1 MHLFIWS
8 HKNLN
13 CGYGQQRLLYEEQQ
27 NSLKRHDKMPST
39 SGTYFTLDAHLKPTL
54 TNTAIPN

>member
-1 MHLFIWS
+1 M
-8 HKNLN
+8 
-13 CGYGQQRLLYEEQQ
+13 GQQRLLYEEQQ

-54 TNTAIPN
+54 TITAIPNWV